1 MGVTM
6 SMHKLTGGSGYDYL
20 TRQVAVHDSTEKGH
34 TGLTS
39 YYTERGE
46 APGTWIGS
54 GMQGIDGLDAGS
66 VVTQEQM
73 QALFGSG
80 HHPLARERQDRLA
93 GPDLGEQD
101 YRAATR
107 LGAPYKVYPNDVS
120 PFRMEVAQRLGDWN
134 EDRGHPRDWAVP
146 VDDRARIRTEVATEL
161 FRSEHGRDPEDAR
174 EIAATIAKNSRPR
187 TTAVAGYD
195 LTFSPVKSV
204 SALWAVADPQTAAR
218 IERAHQA
225 AVKDA
230 LRFIEEHALYTR
242 TGKNGVR
249 QLEVRGLVAT
259 AFTHRDSRA
268 GDPDLH
274 THIAVANKVQTED
287 GRWLSIDGR
296 VLYKANVSASET
308 YNTALEKHLGA
319 DLGLR
324 FAERQATDARK
335 RPVREVVGVDPR
347 LNEKW
352 SARRA
357 SIEARRSELAQQF
370 QRSHGRPPTSVE
382 SIRLAQKATLETR
395 EAKKHPRTLAEQ
407 RLHWHAQAKEVL
419 GGQPKVEQMIR
430 AALRPAAGRGEQVD
444 AQWISRTGASILK
457 TIESRRSTWQVW
469 HVRAEAQR
477 RARVA
482 NVTTAEVDHL
492 VDRLVDQVLT
502 KESVR
507 LAHADDGIREPAQ
520 QRRRDQESVY
530 TVHGADRYS
539 SVRVMTAEQRLVEA
553 AGRRDGR
560 TATGEAV
567 DLALLESTANGVTL
581 NAGQSALVRGMA
593 TSGARLQLAI
603 APAGAGKTTAMRT
616 LSSAWSNSGG
626 AVLGL
631 APSAAAAAALREQ
644 IDTSTDTLAKLTW
657 GIEHDDLPQWAHD
670 IGPETLVVIDEAGMA
685 DTLSLDSAV
694 QFVLDRGANVRLIGD
709 DQQLA
714 AIGAGG
720 VLRDIDATHG
730 SLRLSE
736 LMRFADPAEGAASLA
751 LREGRVEALGFY
763 LDHGRAHVGDLA
775 TMTEDVFAGW
785 QTDRSRGLDAI
796 MLAPTRELVAEL
808 NERARAH
815 RLDGGTPGREV
826 ALSDGL
832 SASVGDLI
840 ITRSNDRR
848 VRMSDTD
855 WVKNGDRWTILEVH
869 DSGAVSAQHA
879 QNGHMVTLRPDYVA
893 ESTELGYATTV
904 HAAQGV
910 SVDAMHGLATGE
922 ESRQQVYTMLTRG
935 RLSNDIYLEVVGDGD
950 LHNVIRP
957 ENVTPPTATDILEGI
972 LARDDSPVSAT
983 TQMRLDAQPE
993 QRLGDATSRY
1003 LDALY
1008 FAAEERMGPRAE
1020 TLDRDA
1026 ERVVEGITD
1035 QAAWP
1040 ALRSHLILL
1049 DAQGGDP
1056 IPRLQAAADGK
1067 TLTTAYD
1074 AAAVLDWRLDSS
1086 GLRNA
1091 GAGPLP
1097 WVPEIPDSLR
1107 QDSTWGPY
1115 LAARSDLVSG
1125 LADQVRE
1132 NARAEATAPEW
1143 ARQGTARP
1151 ADDVLGEVQVWRSAM
1166 QVPREDRRP
1175 TGAPTMQKAE
1185 ATWQRRLDAAITKDR
1200 QPALKE
1206 WGGFLQQFSPDIA
1219 RDPFLPLLAERV
1231 AAMSRAGLPTRDLVH
1246 SAATIGPLPDDHA
1259 AGALWWR
1266 LSRHTSDS
1274 PVDEGPTSD
1283 PLAPSWLP
1291 DLVATVGEE
1300 RAANMRASSSWS
1312 SLVAAVEHN
1321 LERGMPLPDVM
1332 ATASRPDGD
1341 LDESMAMIWRLAV
1354 LADPP
1359 PHAEDAELPHPEDE
1373 PPEDLWHGTEPP
1385 AEAPTEEEWQH
1396 GSAPVDRDAT
1406 TSTRETT
1413 PAEAEL
1419 EIETS
1424 LQMAAMHREVMG
1436 PLEPSDADVEVMVK
1450 RSVEW
1455 DDSPASPERMLEINA
1470 LARAYFED
1478 RFSDGWARDY
1488 FAERFGTDL
1497 AGDPEV
1503 APGYAPAG
1511 WTNLV
1516 DHLRSHGITDQEMTA
1531 TGVATVASTGRLID
1545 RFRDRAILPITD
1557 QDGGVLGFVGRRH
1570 PSLTE
1575 EDKAG
1580 PKYLNTGDT
1589 PLFHKGAQLYGL
1601 HPRLIASEAIPVL
1614 VEGPMDAVAVTLA
1627 SGGTHAGVAPLG
1639 TSLTEEQAAQL
1650 ASLAREPVVATDGD
1664 LAGRVAAERDFW
1676 MLAQHNLSP
1685 TMASFPDGSD
1695 PADVLARR
1703 GGRALM
1709 ETVER
1714 ARPLADALL
1723 EERLTNLKGAAAMDQ
1738 AVRVTAAHS
1747 PSAWDTSAQRIC
1759 DRLALDEPVV
1769 RGALAERALAWNR
1782 DPRGSAQE
1790 ELAGARDVRAR
1801 LADGEAAPPVAPPAQ
1816 QWAPLGQELDPRLTA
1831 QGDWPALATML
1842 HQADADGHDIATI
1855 ARQLVADQPLGE
1867 RPAQDL
1873 RYRLAATI
1881 PPEAFSAPA
1890 THDRGTASPG
1900 AEQERRNPVPRPAPS
1915 SGPRR

>member
-1 MGVTM
+1 M
-6 SMHKLTGGSGYDYL
+6 SMHKLTAGSGYDYL
-20 TRQVAVHDSTEKGH
+20 TRQVAAHDSTEKGH
-34 TGLTS
+34 TGLSS

-54 GMQGIDGLDAGS
+54 GVRGIDGLEAGS
-66 VVTQEQM
+66 VVTAEQM

-80 HHPLARERQDRLA
+80 HHPLAQERQNRLA
-93 GPDLGEQD
+93 GPDLTARD
-101 YRAATR
+101 YRDAAR
-107 LGAPYKVYPNDVS
+107 LGMPYKVYSNDVS

-146 VDDRARIRTEVATEL
+146 VDDRARIRTQVASEF
-161 FRSEHGRDPEDAR
+161 FRSEHGRDPDDAR
-174 EIAATIAKNSRPR
+174 EIAATIAKSSRPR

-204 SALWAVADPQTAAR
+204 SALWAVADLQTAAL
-218 IERAHQA
+218 IEQAHQA
-225 AVKDA
+225 AVKDT

-242 TGKNGVR
+242 TGTNGVR

-274 THIAVANKVQTED
+274 THVAVANKVQTED

-296 VLYKANVSASET
+296 VLYKANVTASET
-308 YNTALEKHLGA
+308 YNTALEKHLG
-319 DLGLR
+319 DSLGLQ
-324 FAERQATDARK
+324 FAKRPATDARK

-347 LNEKW
+347 LNERW

-357 SIEARRSELAQQF
+357 SIEARRSELAHQF
-370 QRSHGRPPTSVE
+370 QRSHGRPPTPVE

-395 EAKKHPRTLAEQ
+395 EAKKQPRSLAEQ
-407 RLHWHAQAKEVL
+407 RLLWHGQANEVL
-419 GGQPKVEQMIR
+419 GGRPKVELMIR
-430 AALRPAAGRGEQVD
+430 GALHPSAGRGERVSKT
-444 AQWISRTGASILK
+444 WISHTSASILS

-477 RARVA
+477 RVRGA
-482 NVTTAEVDHL
+482 NVATHDVDRV
-492 VDRLVDQVLT
+492 VDRLVARVLT

-507 LAHADDGIREPAQ
+507 LAHSDDGIAQPAQ
-520 QRRRDQESVY
+520 LRRRDQQSVY

-539 SVRVMTAEQRLVEA
+539 SVRVMSAEQRIVDA
-553 AGRRDGR
+553 AGLRDGR
-560 TATGEAV
+560 TATAGAV
-567 DLALLESTANGVTL
+567 DLALLESTANGITL

-616 LSSAWSNSGG
+616 LSSAWANSGG
-626 AVLGL
+626 TVLGL

-644 IDTSTDTLAKLTW
+644 IDTSADTLAKLTW
-657 GIEHDDLPQWAHD
+657 GIEHDDLPQWAHA

-694 QFVLDRGANVRLIGD
+694 QFILERGANVRLIGD

-720 VLRDIDATHG
+720 VLRDIDASHG

-763 LDHGRAHVGDLA
+763 LDNGRAHVGDLA

-808 NERARAH
+808 NQRARAD
-815 RLDGGTPGREV
+815 RLEGASPGRQV
-826 ALSDGL
+826 TLSDGL
-832 SASVGDLI
+832 SASIGDLI

-855 WVKNGDRWTILEVH
+855 WVKNGDRWTILDVH
-869 DSGAVSAQHA
+869 DDGAVSAQHA
-879 QNGHMVTLRPDYVA
+879 QNGLSVTLRADYVA
-893 ESTELGYATTV
+893 QSTELGYATTI

-922 ESRQQVYTMLTRG
+922 ESRQQIYTMLTRG
-935 RLSNDIYLEVVGDGD
+935 RLSNEIYLEVVGDGD
-950 LHNVIRP
+950 QHNVIRP
-957 ENVTPPTATDILEGI
+957 DNIVAPTATDILEGI

-983 TQMRLDAQPE
+983 TQSRLDAQPE
-993 QRLGDATSRY
+993 TRLGDAATRY
-1003 LDALY
+1003 IDALY
-1008 FAAEERMGPRAE
+1008 VAAEERMGPRVQ
-1020 TLDRDA
+1020 TLDGDA
-1026 ERVVEGITD
+1026 ERIVEGITD
-1035 QAAWP
+1035 QPAWP
-1040 ALRSHLILL
+1040 ALRAHLILL
-1049 DAQGGDP
+1049 DAQGADP
-1056 IPRLQAAADGK
+1056 IKRLETAATGRA
-1067 TLTTAYD
+1067 LTTAYD
-1074 AAAVLDWRLDSS
+1074 AAAVLDWRLDGT

-1091 GAGPLP
+1091 STGPLP
-1097 WVPEIPDSLR
+1097 WVPAVPDSLK
-1107 QDSTWGPY
+1107 QDPTWGPY
-1115 LAARSDLVSG
+1115 LEARAELLSS

-1132 NARAEATAPEW
+1132 NARTQTRAPEW

-1151 ADDVLGEVQVWRSAM
+1151 ADDVLGEVQVWRAAM
-1166 QVPREDRRP
+1166 QVPSKDRRP
-1175 TGAPTMQKAE
+1175 TGAPTMQKAQ
-1185 ATWQRRLDAAITKDR
+1185 ATWQRHLNAAITKDR

-1206 WGGFLQQFSPDIA
+1206 WGGFLQQFSPDMS

-1246 SAATIGPLPDDHA
+1246 SAAAIGKLPDDHA
-1259 AGALWWR
+1259 AGAMWWR

-1274 PVDEGPTSD
+1274 AVDEAPVSD
-1283 PLAPSWLP
+1283 ALAPKWLP
-1291 DLVATVGEE
+1291 SLTDMVGAE
-1300 RAANMRASSSWS
+1300 RANAMQASSSWP
-1312 SLVAAVEHN
+1312 SLVTAVEHSR
-1321 LERGMPLPDVM
+1321 ERGMPLPDVM
-1332 ATASRPDGD
+1332 ATAARPDAD

-1359 PHAEDAELPHPEDE
+1359 PHPDEESPPHPEDE
-1373 PPEDLWHGTEPP
+1373 PPEDLWHGTTPP
-1385 AEAPTEEEWQH
+1385 ADAPTQHEWRY
-1396 GSAPVDRDAT
+1396 GPARGEGEGNGPAGVPETSPSADVLD
-1406 TSTRETT
+1406 
-1413 PAEAEL
+1413 
-1419 EIETS
+1419 IETG

-1436 PLEPSDADVEVMVK
+1436 PLGPNDTDIEAMVK

-1455 DDSPASPERMLEINA
+1455 DDCPASPERMLQINA
-1470 LARAYFED
+1470 LTRAYFED
-1478 RFSDGWARDY
+1478 HFAGSWAHDY
-1488 FAERFGTDL
+1488 LTDRFGVDL
-1497 AGDPEV
+1497 AGDLEV
-1503 APGYAPAG
+1503 APGYALAG

-1516 DHLRSHGITDQEMTA
+1516 DHLRSHGISDQEMTA

-1557 QDGGVLGFVGRRH
+1557 RGEVLGFVGRRH
-1570 PSLTE
+1570 PSLAE

-1580 PKYLNTGDT
+1580 PKYLNTADT

-1601 HPRLIASEAIPVL
+1601 HPRLSGSGATPVL
-1614 VEGPMDAVAVTLA
+1614 VEGPMDAIAVTLA
-1627 SGGTHAGVAPLG
+1627 SGGTHVGVAPLG
-1639 TSLTEEQAAQL
+1639 TSLTEEQATQL
-1650 ASLAREPVVATDGD
+1650 AALGQTPIVATDGD

-1676 MLAQHNLSP
+1676 LLAQHNLSP
-1685 TMASFPDGSD
+1685 DVARFPEGSD

-1703 GGRALM
+1703 GETALM
-1709 ETVER
+1709 ATLES
-1714 ARPLADALL
+1714 AHPLAEVLL
-1723 EERLTNLKGAAAMDQ
+1723 EERLTNLTGPAAMDQ
-1738 AVRVTAAHS
+1738 AVRVAAAHS
-1747 PSAWDTSAQRIC
+1747 PSAWDTSARLIS
-1759 DRLALDEPVV
+1759 DRLALAEPAL
-1769 RGALAERALAWNR
+1769 RGALAKEALAWNC
-1782 DPRGSAQE
+1782 DPRKVAQE
-1790 ELAGARDVRAR
+1790 QLDGVRDVRAR
-1801 LADGEAAPPVAPPAQ
+1801 MEGSDAAPPAH
-1816 QWAPLGQELDPRLTA
+1816 QWAGLAQELDPRLTA
-1831 QGDWPALATML
+1831 QGDWPALAAMI
-1842 HQADADGHDIATI
+1842 HQADVDGHDITTI
-1855 ARQLVADQPLGE
+1855 ASQLVADQPLGD

-1881 PPEAFSAPA
+1881 PADAPSPPEPR
-1890 THDRGTASPG
+1890 DREVASG
-1900 AEQERRNPVPRPAPS
+1900 AQHERRNPTSRPAPS
-1915 SGPRR
+1915 SAPRR

>member
-1 MGVTM
+1 M
-6 SMHKLTGGSGYDYL
+6 SMHKLTAGSGYDYL
-20 TRQVAVHDSTEKGH
+20 TRQVAAHDTTEKGH

-54 GMQGIDGLDAGS
+54 GMQGIDGLEAGS
-66 VVTQEQM
+66 VVTSEQM

-80 HHPLARERQDRLA
+80 HHPLAQERQDRLA
-93 GPDLGEQD
+93 GPDLTARD
-101 YRAATR
+101 YREASR
-107 LGAPYKVYPNDVS
+107 LGTPYKLYPNDVS

-146 VDDRARIRTEVATEL
+146 VDDRARIRTEVATEF

-242 TGKNGVR
+242 TGTNGVR
-249 QLEVRGLVAT
+249 QVEVRGLVAT

-274 THIAVANKVQTED
+274 THIAVANKVQAED

-296 VLYKANVSASET
+296 VLYKANVTASET
-308 YNTALEKHLGA
+308 YNTALEKHLGGA
-319 DLGLR
+319 LGLQ
-324 FAERQATDARK
+324 FAERSAPDARK

-347 LNEKW
+347 LNERW

-370 QRSHGRPPTSVE
+370 QRSHGRPPTPVE

-395 EAKKHPRTLAEQ
+395 EAKKEPRSLAEQ
-407 RLHWHAQAKEVL
+407 RLLWHDQASEVL
-419 GGQPKVEQMIR
+419 GGWPKVDEMIQG
-430 AALRPAAGRGEQVD
+430 ALRPSEGRGERVSRR
-444 AQWISRTGASILK
+444 WISRTSASILE
-457 TIESRRSTWQVW
+457 TLESRRSTWQVW

-477 RARVA
+477 RARGA
-482 NVTTAEVDHL
+482 NVATADVDRL
-492 VDRLVDQVLT
+492 VDRLVDRVLN

-507 LAHADDGIREPAQ
+507 LAHSDDGIDEPAQ
-520 QRRRDQESVY
+520 QRRRDQQSVY

-539 SVRVMTAEQRLVEA
+539 SVRVLNAEQRIVEA
-553 AGRRDGR
+553 AGQRDGR

-616 LSSAWSNSGG
+616 LSSAWANSGG
-626 AVLGL
+626 TVLGL

-657 GIEHDDLPQWAHD
+657 GLEHGDLPQWAHD

-709 DQQLA
+709 NQQLA

-730 SLRLSE
+730 ALRLSE

-763 LDHGRAHVGDLA
+763 LDNNRTHVGDLA

-808 NERARAH
+808 NERARAD
-815 RLDGGTPGREV
+815 RLEGASPGREV

-855 WVKNGDRWTILEVH
+855 WVKNGDRWTVLDVH
-869 DSGAVSAQHA
+869 EDGAVSAQHA
-879 QNGHMVTLRPDYVA
+879 QNGHLVTLRPDYVA
-893 ESTELGYATTV
+893 QSTELGYATTV

-935 RLSNDIYLEVVGDGD
+935 RLSNEIYLEVVGDGD
-950 LHNVIRP
+950 QHNVIRP
-957 ENVTPPTATDILEGI
+957 DNVAPPTATDILEGI

-993 QRLGDATSRY
+993 QRLGDAATRY
-1003 LDALY
+1003 IDALY
-1008 FAAEERMGPRAE
+1008 VAAEERMGPRAA

-1026 ERVVEGITD
+1026 EGVVEGVTD
-1035 QAAWP
+1035 QPAWL
-1040 ALRSHLILL
+1040 ALRAHLVLL
-1049 DAQGGDP
+1049 DAQGADP
-1056 IPRLQAAADGK
+1056 LKRLETAAGGRA
-1067 TLTTAYD
+1067 LTTAYD

-1097 WVPEIPDSLR
+1097 WVPEVPDSLKK
-1107 QDSTWGPY
+1107 DSTWGPY
-1115 LAARSDLVSG
+1115 LEARAELVSD

-1132 NARAEATAPEW
+1132 NARTQSTVPEW

-1151 ADDVLGEVQVWRSAM
+1151 ADDVLGEVQVWRAAM
-1166 QVPREDRRP
+1166 QVPSEDRRP
-1175 TGAPTMQKAE
+1175 TGAPTMQKAQ
-1185 ATWQRRLDAAITKDR
+1185 ATWQHHLNSAVAKDR

-1206 WGGFLQQFSPDIA
+1206 WGSFLQQFSPDMP

-1231 AAMSRAGLPTRDLVH
+1231 AAMSRAGLPTRDLVNN
-1246 SAATIGPLPDDHA
+1246 AAAIGKLPDDHA

-1274 PVDEGPTSD
+1274 AVDDAPTSD
-1283 PLAPSWLP
+1283 ALAPSWLP
-1291 DLVATVGEE
+1291 NLADAVGKERADAMHASSSWPSLVATVEH
-1300 RAANMRASSSWS
+1300 
-1312 SLVAAVEHN
+1312 SLQ
-1321 LERGMPLPDVM
+1321 RGMPLSDVM
-1332 ATASRPDGD
+1332 ATAAHPDGD

-1359 PHAEDAELPHPEDE
+1359 PHIDDEDHPHPEDE
-1373 PPEDLWHGTEPP
+1373 PPEDLWHGIAPP
-1385 AEAPTEEEWQH
+1385 ADAPTEQEWQY
-1396 GSAPVDRDAT
+1396 GPTQAEDDAPTSAQDAADQGT
-1406 TSTRETT
+1406 DALDTETG
-1413 PAEAEL
+1413 
-1419 EIETS
+1419 
-1424 LQMAAMHREVMG
+1424 LQMAALHRDVMG
-1436 PLEPSDADVEVMVK
+1436 PLEPSDADLEVMVK
-1450 RSVEW
+1450 RSIEW
-1455 DDSPASPERMLEINA
+1455 DDSPASPERMLQINA

-1478 RFSDGWARDY
+1478 HFADSWAREY
-1488 FAERFGTDL
+1488 FADRFGVDL
-1497 AGDPEV
+1497 AGDHEV

-1516 DHLRSHGITDQEMTA
+1516 DHLRIHGITDQEMTA

-1557 QDGGVLGFVGRRH
+1557 QGEVLGFVGRRH

-1580 PKYLNTGDT
+1580 PKYLNTADT

-1601 HPRLIASEAIPVL
+1601 HPRFSGSDATPVL
-1614 VEGPMDAVAVTLA
+1614 VEGPMDAIAVTLA
-1627 SGGTHAGVAPLG
+1627 SGGTHVGVAPLG
-1639 TSLTEEQAAQL
+1639 TSLTEEQATQL
-1650 ASLAREPVVATDGD
+1650 AALGQAPIVATDGD

-1676 MLAQHNLSP
+1676 LLAQHSLTP
-1685 TMASFPDGSD
+1685 GMARFPEGSD

-1703 GGRALM
+1703 GGSALM
-1709 ETVER
+1709 TTLES
-1714 ARPLADALL
+1714 ARPLAEVLL
-1723 EERLTNLKGAAAMDQ
+1723 EERLTNLTGSAAMDQ
-1738 AVRVTAAHS
+1738 AVHVTAAHS
-1747 PSAWDTSAQRIC
+1747 PSQWDTSARLITE
-1759 DRLALDEPVV
+1759 RLALAEPAV
-1769 RGALAERALAWNR
+1769 RGALAEQALSWNR
-1782 DPRGSAQE
+1782 DPRKAAQDQ
-1790 ELAGARDVRAR
+1790 LAGARDVRAR
-1801 LADGEAAPPVAPPAQ
+1801 LEGSDAAPPAQ
-1816 QWAPLGQELDPRLTA
+1816 RWAALAQDLDPRLTA
-1831 QGDWPALATML
+1831 QGDWPALAAMI
-1842 HQADADGHDIATI
+1842 HQADGDGHDITTI
-1855 ARQLVADQPLGE
+1855 ARQLVADQPLGD

-1881 PPEAFSAPA
+1881 PAETPSPQAPR
-1890 THDRGTASPG
+1890 DREVTSG
-1900 AEQERRNPVPRPAPS
+1900 AQNERRNPASRPAPS
-1915 SGPRR
+1915 SAPRR

>member
-1 MGVTM
+1 M
-6 SMHKLTGGSGYDYL
+6 SMHKLTAGSGYDYL

-46 APGTWIGS
+46 APGTWVGS
-54 GMQGIDGLDAGS
+54 GMQGIDGLEAGS

-80 HHPLARERQDRLA
+80 HHPLAQERMDRLA
-93 GPDLGEQD
+93 GPDLTDRD
-101 YRAATR
+101 YRAAAR
-107 LGAPYKVYPNDVS
+107 LGTPYKKYANDVS
-120 PFRMEVAQRLGDWN
+120 PFRVEVAQRLGDWN
-134 EDRGHPRDWAVP
+134 EERGHPRDWAVP
-146 VDDRARIRTEVATEL
+146 VDDRARIRTEVATEF

-174 EIAATIAKNSRPR
+174 EITATIAKNSRPR
-187 TTAVAGYD
+187 TNAVAGYD

-242 TGKNGVR
+242 TGTNGVR

-274 THIAVANKVQTED
+274 THVAVANKVQTED

-296 VLYKANVSASET
+296 VLYKANVTASET
-308 YNTALEKHLGA
+308 YNTALEKHLGD

-324 FAERQATDARK
+324 FAERPATDARK
-335 RPVREVVGVDPR
+335 RPVREVIGVDPR
-347 LNEKW
+347 LNQRW

-370 QRSHGRPPTSVE
+370 QRSHGRPPTPVE

-395 EAKKHPRTLAEQ
+395 EAKKEPRSLAEQ
-407 RLHWHAQAKEVL
+407 RLLWNGQAREVL
-419 GGQPKVEQMIR
+419 GGQTKVEQMVR
-430 AALRPAAGRGEQVD
+430 ATLRPATGRGERVD
-444 AQWISRTGASILK
+444 AVWMTRTSASILK
-457 TIESRRSTWQVW
+457 SIESRRSTWQVW

-482 NVTTAEVDHL
+482 DVATGDVDRL

-507 LAHADDGIREPAQ
+507 LAPADDGIQEPARL
-520 QRRRDQESVY
+520 RRRDQQSIY

-539 SVRVMTAEQRLVEA
+539 SVRVMTAEQRIVEA
-553 AGRRDGR
+553 AGRTDGR

-626 AVLGL
+626 TVLGL

-751 LREGRVEALGFY
+751 LREGRAEALGFY
-763 LDHGRAHVGDLA
+763 LDNHRAHVGDLA

-808 NERARAH
+808 NQRAREH

-826 ALSDGL
+826 TLSDGL

-840 ITRSNDRR
+840 ITRTNDRR

-855 WVKNGDRWTILEVH
+855 WVKNGDRWTILDVH
-869 DSGAVSAQHA
+869 DDGAVSAQHT

-893 ESTELGYATTV
+893 QSTELGYATTV

-922 ESRQQVYTMLTRG
+922 EPRQQVYTMLTRG

-950 LHNVIRP
+950 QHNVIRP
-957 ENVTPPTATDILEGI
+957 ENIRPPTATDILEGI

-993 QRLGDATSRY
+993 QRLGEAASRY

-1008 FAAEERMGPRAE
+1008 LAAEERMGSRAE

-1026 ERVVEGITD
+1026 ERVVEGVTE

-1040 ALRSHLILL
+1040 ALRAHLILL

-1056 IPRLQAAADGK
+1056 LERLEAATKGRSLA
-1067 TLTTAYD
+1067 TAYD

-1097 WVPEIPDSLR
+1097 WVPEVPDSLQ

-1115 LAARSDLVSG
+1115 LAARADLVSG

-1132 NARAEATAPEW
+1132 NARTQSTTPEW

-1151 ADDVLGEVQVWRSAM
+1151 ADDVLGEVQVWRAAM
-1166 QVPREDRRP
+1166 QVPHEDRRP
-1175 TGAPTMQKAE
+1175 TGAPTMQKAQ
-1185 ATWQRRLDAAITKDR
+1185 ATWQRKLDATITKDR

-1206 WGGFLQQFSPDIA
+1206 WGGFLQQFSPDIS

-1231 AAMSRAGLPTRDLVH
+1231 AAMSRAGLPTRDLVTN
-1246 SAATIGPLPDDHA
+1246 AAAIGKLPDDHA

-1266 LSRHTSDS
+1266 LSRHPSNS
-1274 PVDEGPTSD
+1274 AVDEAPASD

-1291 DLVATVGEE
+1291 NLVDAVGEE
-1300 RAANMRASSSWS
+1300 RAEAMRASSSWP
-1312 SLVAAVEHN
+1312 SLVSAVEHS
-1321 LERGMPLPDVM
+1321 LERGMPLQDVM
-1332 ATASRPDGD
+1332 ATAAQPDGD
-1341 LDESMAMIWRLAV
+1341 LDEAMAMIWRLAV

-1359 PHAEDAELPHPEDE
+1359 AETDDGDLPHPEDE

-1385 AEAPTEEEWQH
+1385 ADAPTEQEWQF
-1396 GSAPVDRDAT
+1396 GPDQGESDVPTAGPE
-1406 TSTRETT
+1406 ST
-1413 PAEAEL
+1413 PAAEEL
-1419 EIETS
+1419 DVETG
-1424 LQMAAMHREVMG
+1424 LQMAAMGREVMG
-1436 PLEPSDADVEVMVK
+1436 PLEPSDADIEVMVK

-1455 DDSPASPERMLEINA
+1455 DDSPASPERMQHINA
-1470 LARAYFED
+1470 LTRAYFEHHY
-1478 RFSDGWARDY
+1478 SDSWARDY
-1488 FAERFGTDL
+1488 FSERFGVDL

-1557 QDGGVLGFVGRRH
+1557 HGEVLGFVGRRH
-1570 PSLTE
+1570 PSLSE

-1580 PKYLNTGDT
+1580 PKYLNTADT

-1601 HPRLIASEAIPVL
+1601 YPRLSESGARPVL
-1614 VEGPMDAVAVTLA
+1614 VEGPMDAIAVTLA
-1627 SGGTHAGVAPLG
+1627 SEGTHVGVAPLG

-1650 ASLAREPVVATDGD
+1650 AALGQSPLVATDGD

-1685 TMASFPDGSD
+1685 DMANFPDGSD

-1703 GGRALM
+1703 GDDALM
-1709 ETVER
+1709 ATLER
-1714 ARPLADALL
+1714 ARPLAEVLL
-1723 EERLTNLKGAAAMDQ
+1723 EERLTKLTGPAAMDQ
-1738 AVRVTAAHS
+1738 ATRVTAAQS
-1747 PSAWDTSAQRIC
+1747 PSEWDHSTSLIA
-1759 DRLALDEPVV
+1759 DRLAVEEPLV
-1769 RGALAERALAWNR
+1769 RAALSEQAAEWNR
-1782 DPRGSAQE
+1782 DPRKAAQE
-1790 ELAGARDVRAR
+1790 QLQGVREVRAR
-1801 LADGEAAPPVAPPAQ
+1801 LDGSDSAAAPPVQ
-1816 QWAPLGQELDPRLTA
+1816 RWASLAQELDPRLTT
-1831 QGDWPALATML
+1831 QGDWPALAAML
-1842 HQADADGHDIATI
+1842 HLADADGHDVATI

-1873 RYRLAATI
+1873 RYRLAATV
-1881 PPEAFSAPA
+1881 PAEVPSGQAPR
-1890 THDRGTASPG
+1890 HRSQVASG
-1900 AEQERRNPVPRPAPS
+1900 AEEERRNIAPRHTPS
-1915 SGPRR
+1915 TGPRR